1 MSKGEQAGRDLRV
14 PGDVGAAIR
23 LGLAEIVK
31 KLAISTPL
39 STTEAVDH
47 VNYELDVLRGSFEAA
62 AKVAGSKGGA
72 GV

>member
-31 KLAISTPL
+31 KLAVSTPL
-39 STTEAVDH
+39 STEQAVEH
-47 VNYELDVLRGSFEAA
+47 VEYELDILRQTFAA
-62 AKVAGSKGGA
+62 HAANNKGG
-72 GV
+72 GSV

>member
-1 MSKGEQAGRDLRV
+1 MSVSDAGRDLRV

-31 KLAISTPL
+31 KLAVSTPL

-47 VNYELDVLRGSFEAA
+47 VGYELEVLKGSFEAA
-62 AKVAGSKGGA
+62 ANLAKGKQS
-72 GV
+72 

>member
-1 MSKGEQAGRDLRV
+1 MSNNEKGRDLRV

-31 KLAISTPL
+31 RLAVSTPL
-39 STTEAVDH
+39 STAEAVEH
-47 VNYELDVLRGSFEAA
+47 VGYELEVLKGSFEAA
-62 AKVAGSKGGA
+62 AKLAQGKGRA

>member
-31 KLAISTPL
+31 RLAVSTPL
-39 STTEAVDH
+39 SSVEAVDH
-47 VNYELDVLRGSFEAA
+47 VGYELDVLRNSFAA
-62 AKVAGSKGGA
+62 AEVARGKGGA